1 MKKKHVAFI
10 TFASDLK
17 FTVLFLLQD
26 NLVDQ
31 LRDSN
36 CESTNRSTGSSNL
49 LVNSVKIDS
58 RRNVSNYS

>member
-1 MKKKHVAFI
+1 MEKKQQKNVAFI

-26 NLVDQ
+26 NLVQ

-36 CESTNRSTGSSNL
+36 CGSTNRSTSSSNL
-49 LVNSVKIDS
+49 LVDSVKINS
-58 RRNVSNYS
+58 RRNVSN